1 MQANVMSEL
10 KRMTALAAALAAAV
24 LMVSWGVG
32 VASAR
37 AEFGIEA
44 FDQQVTADPEGDN
57 FTQAGGHPYEI
68 TTEIMF
74 NHHEETNG
82 LGGNLPDADT
92 KDTVV
97 ELTPGLFG
105 NPAVIPQCT
114 QAQLAGAGATPG
126 LPKFVECPVDSVIG
140 TITLFTPLGEVTQ
153 REYAEK
159 PREYNVLSFTEP
171 IYNMVP
177 TVHKPAIFGFA
188 VANVPLLI
196 EGNVRNSGDFGVNLE
211 SLNIPAALPI
221 NGFKITFWGVPSDHS
236 HDFQRCDEGGFGL
249 QYPSLECEK
258 LTGTFEHARERS
270 PNASTAPP
278 EAFLTMPVACNQ
290 EGEGMWTTMRIDSW
304 LNAGQY
310 LSRTMHSHTPPGDPT
325 PESEWGSQIGMTG
338 CDLVP
343 FSPSIRV
350 TPSSKEADTP
360 GGFNVEVALPQ
371 EGTLNPVGIAESDI
385 KTVEVDLPPGVSLSP
400 SAAGGLASCTEEEIG
415 LHTGLK
421 PHCPEASTLGTVEV
435 VTPLQEHPLTG
446 KVYLG
451 KQNENPFHTLIAL
464 YLVAEG
470 NGVILKLAGKVV
482 LDHSTGQIT
491 TIFENT
497 PELPFSNMKMAFNGG
512 SRAPMVDPP
521 RCGTYETTA
530 HVWSWSGGP
539 PVETS
544 SAFKVTSGPDGGPC
558 PEPVPFA
565 PKFQAGSPNI
575 QAGAFSAFTMQMFR
589 EDGEQQ
595 IGELEIKTPP
605 GLLGTVAHIPLCPE
619 PQASLGECSQASEIG
634 HMSVAAGAGAT
645 PVFVNGGKIY
655 LTGSYKNSQFGLTI
669 VQEAVA
675 GPFDLG
681 KVVIRGQITVDPHT
695 ASLTINTDPLPT
707 DLDGIPLDLRVVNV
721 SIDRNEFTFNPT
733 NCNPLALTAVLTSG
747 QGAVEDVSSPYQ
759 VTNCGVLGFHPHFV
773 VTASGNNTRANG
785 ASLDAKIVY
794 PSGPQ
799 ANIAKVKVDLPK
811 QLPSRL
817 TTLQKACPDK
827 VFEESPSHCPPASVI
842 GVARANTPILP
853 VPLVGPVY
861 FVSHGDE
868 AFPNLI
874 MVLQGYGVR
883 FDMIGNTYITKDG
896 VTTSTFNAVPDV
908 PITSFELFLP
918 QGPDSALAANGQLCK
933 TKLVMPTVFVAQNGL
948 ELHQNTP
955 IGVTGCKAAASR
967 RRGHA
972 ASHGHKRRHHK
983 RRHKQ
988 KGHKASHVNGRGK

>member
-1 MQANVMSEL
+1 MRVNVMSEL
-10 KRMTALAAALAAAV
+10 KRIAALSTMVVATAG
-24 LMVSWGVG
+24 MVSVLS
-32 VASAR
+32 VASAH
-37 AEFGIEA
+37 ADFGVKA
-44 FDQQVTADPEGDN
+44 FDQQITSDPQGDN
-57 FTQAGGHPYEI
+57 YTQAGGHPYAI

-74 NHHEETNG
+74 NDHPERNG
-82 LGGNLPDADT
+82 LGGNLPDSDT
-92 KDTVV
+92 KNTIV

-114 QAQLAGAGATPG
+114 QAQLAGAKIRPG
-126 LPKFVECPVDSVIG
+126 GGHGVECPVDSVLG
-140 TITLFTPLGEVTQ
+140 TITIETPLGEVTQ
-153 REYAEK
+153 QEYAEK

-171 IYNMVP
+171 LYNMVP
-177 TVHKPAIFGFA
+177 TVHKPAIFGFS
-188 VANVPLLI
+188 VAGVPLLI
-196 EGNVRNSGDFGVNLE
+196 EGNVRNGGDFGVNLE

-221 NGFKITFWGVPSDHS
+221 NGFKITFWGVPSDHR
-236 HDFQRCDEGGFGL
+236 HDYQRCDEGGFGL
-249 QYPSLECEK
+249 HYPNLECSKEYWAEQSEK
-258 LTGTFEHARERS
+258 A
-270 PNASTAPP
+270 NASTAA
-278 EAFLTMPVACNQ
+278 EAAFLTLPVACNQ
-290 EGEGMWTTMRIDSW
+290 EGEGMWTTLRVDPW
-304 LNAGQY
+304 LNAEDY
-310 LSRTMHSHTPPGDPT
+310 VSETMHSHTPPGFPL
-325 PESEWGSQIGMTG
+325 PEAEWGGPEGISG

-360 GGFNVEVALPQ
+360 GGFNVEVSLPQ
-371 EGTLNPVGIAESDI
+371 EGTINPDGIAESDI
-385 KTVEVDLPPGVSLSP
+385 KKVEVDLPPGVSLSP
-400 SAAGGLASCTEEEIG
+400 SAAGGLAACTEAEIG
-415 LHTGLK
+415 LHTPFK
-421 PHCPEASTLGTVEV
+421 PNCPEASTLGTVEV

-451 KQNENPFHTLIAL
+451 KQNENPFNSLIAL
-464 YLVAEG
+464 YIVAEG
-470 NGVILKLAGKVV
+470 NGVILKLAGHVV

-491 TIFENT
+491 TIFENA
-497 PELPFSNMKMAFNGG
+497 PELPFSDLKLAFNGG

-539 PVETS
+539 QVETS
-544 SAFKVTSGPDGGPC
+544 SSFKVTSGPDGAPC

-619 PQASLGECSQASEIG
+619 PQASLGECSSASEIG

-655 LTGSYKNSQFGLTI
+655 LTGSYKNSQFGLSI

-721 SIDRNEFTFNPT
+721 SIDRSQFTFNPT
-733 NCNPLALTAVLTSG
+733 DCNPLALTAVLTSG
-747 QGAVEDVSSPYQ
+747 QGAVENVRSPYQ

-773 VTASGNNTRANG
+773 VTASGKNSRANG

-827 VFEESPSHCPPASVI
+827 VFEESPSHCPAASVI

-883 FDMIGNTYITKDG
+883 FDMVGNTYITKEG

-908 PITSFELFLP
+908 PINSFELFLP
-918 QGPDSALAANGQLCK
+918 QGPNSALAANGDLCK
-933 TKLVMPTVFVAQNGL
+933 SKLVMPTVFVAQNGL
-948 ELHQNTP
+948 ELHQDTP
-955 IGVTGCKAAASR
+955 IGVTGCKAHAGRRKGHVAA
-967 RRGHA
+967 
-972 ASHGHKRRHHK
+972 HGHKSKR
-983 RRHKQ
+983 RRHKSQ
-988 KGHKASHVNGRGK
+988 RAGHVNGRGK